1 MRKLISLCAIALIIP
16 LAACNNKKTPNA
28 PEPSAPYFDK
38 GIVNEQE
45 WNEAFKIDELLI
57 NGNVTLITE
66 IVNRTDGAVST
77 INYYADNGKLRIQS
91 TLIQPGAY
99 VLNDEYYFD
108 IISHEPISDTYTYD
122 QYTRDSEDG
131 EWKKERQTNSAIAF
145 TILKTKLFEEVKYDK
160 FHYDEENYYYVPN
173 STEGFIALA
182 EMVEE
187 YLKIDATVK
196 SLDGYVRF
204 AHKRIKTLDCSI
216 LLNVDQQDYDL
227 EFITHFY
234 DYGATTVTLPDV
246 KA

>member
-1 MRKLISLCAIALIIP
+1 MRKLLNLCAIALIIP

-28 PEPSAPYFDK
+28 PEPSTPSFDK

-57 NGNVTLITE
+57 EGNVTLITE
-66 IVNRTDGAVST
+66 IVNRTDGSVST

-99 VLNDEYYFD
+99 ILNNEFYFD
-108 IISHEPISDTYTYD
+108 IISHEPILDTYTYD

-131 EWKKERQTNSAIAF
+131 EWKKERLTNSAIAF

-173 STEGFIALA
+173 STEGFIAIA
-182 EMVEE
+182 NMVKE
-187 YLKIDATVK
+187 YLKVDATVK
-196 SLDGYVRF
+196 GLDGYVRF
-204 AHKRIKTLDCSI
+204 AHQRIKTLDCSI
-216 LLNVDQQDYDL
+216 LFNVDQQDYDL
-227 EFITHFY
+227 EFITHFS